1 MREEVYEELLQIK
14 APWFVE
20 KVEFALKKKR
30 VDVFISHEDETKFPC
45 PKCNG
50 LCSVYD
56 HTSPRSFRHLDTM
69 QYQTILHCQIPRI
82 ECAEHGILQV
92 KTSWAEPKSRFTRH
106 FETLAIDV
114 LKSMSTKA
122 GCELLGISWDEAHAI
137 KQRAV
142 LRGLTRRPTSTFRRL
157 GVDEVSF
164 RKGHKYLT
172 IVTDL
177 DEKRVIFIGRNR
189 KKETLDAFYGA
200 LSADQINAIEAV
212 AMDMWP
218 AYISSTM
225 EYVPHAEKKIVFDRF
240 HIIKHMNDAVNDVRK
255 KEHRALLKIGDG
267 TLKGARYAVLYGEEN
282 VPEKYEDVLADLRDA
297 NLKTSRAWAIKE
309 LLRKLWTYNR
319 LGWAKKLWQEWYDW
333 AIRSRLEPVKKV
345 ARMLK
350 KNLGQI
356 MNFFK
361 HPISTSTNEGMNL
374 RIQNIKRKAYGYRN
388 EENLRSAVL
397 FEIGGL
403 NLYP

>member
-14 APWFVE
+14 APWLVE

-30 VDVFISHEDETKFPC
+30 VDVFIAHEGETKFPC
-45 PKCNG
+45 PQCDI
-50 LCSVYD
+50 LRPVYD
-56 HTSPRSFRHLDTM
+56 HTTRRSFRHLDTM
-69 QYQTILHCQIPRI
+69 QYQTILHCEIPRVK
-82 ECAEHGILQV
+82 CAEHGVLQV
-92 KTSWAEPKSRFTRH
+92 KTPWAEPKSRFTRH

-142 LRGLTRRPTSTFRRL
+142 LRGLARRPTSTFRRL

-189 KKETLDAFYGA
+189 KKETLDAFYDA
-200 LSADQINAIEAV
+200 LSEDQINAIEAV

-225 EYVPHAEKKIVFDRF
+225 EHVPDAEKKIVFDRF

-255 KEHRALLKIGDG
+255 KEHRALLKIGDE

-282 VPEKYEDVLADLRDA
+282 VPEKYEDVLAELRDA

-309 LLRKLWTYNR
+309 LLRKIWTYNR
-319 LGWAKKLWQEWYDW
+319 LGWAKKLWKEWYDW

-397 FEIGGL
+397 FEVGGL
-403 NLYP
+403 DLYP